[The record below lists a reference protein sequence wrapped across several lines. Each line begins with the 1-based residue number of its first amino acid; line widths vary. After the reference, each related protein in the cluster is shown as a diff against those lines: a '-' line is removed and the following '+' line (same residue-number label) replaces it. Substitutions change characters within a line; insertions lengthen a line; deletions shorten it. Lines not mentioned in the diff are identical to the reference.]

1 MKKNITAIVGVLVL
15 GVFVPASDA
24 AVFTIFDNT
33 FSLSNWSLA
42 GLGGSNAGTASASV
56 IGGLSGS
63 GRQVTIGGSGS
74 ITYQVESYKTNASFS
89 PALGSATGLTM
100 QIWQQV
106 TGGNGTYQNT
116 RFVAS
121 QGSSFYASSIR
132 WEPPIFTGSWQ
143 KFEVSVAPSDFSLMR
158 GSGPATLDFSETA
171 EPIRFGYMSFSPVFI
186 SSPATPRNSFF
197 NVDVTY
203 TPVPEASTA
212 SLLLMAF
219 LWSGRRQRMRPIQ

>member
-1 MKKNITAIVGVLVL
+1 MKKNITAIVGALVL
-15 GVFVPASDA
+15 RVFAPASDA

-74 ITYQVESYKTNASFS
+74 VTYQVENYKTNASFS

-106 TGGNGTYQNT
+106 SGGNGTYQNT

-121 QGSSFYASSIR
+121 QGSSFYASSDR
-132 WEPPIFTGSWQ
+132 WQPRNGNGSWE
-143 KFEVSVAPSDFSLMR
+143 KFEISVAPSDFSLMR
-158 GSGPATLDFSETA
+158 GSGPATLDLSETA
-171 EPIRFGYMSFSPVFI
+171 GPIRFGYMSFSPVFI

-203 TPVPEASTA
+203 TPIPEASTA
-212 SLLLMAF
+212 SLLSIAVV
-219 LWSGRRQRMRPIQ
+219 WSGRRRRNLPFQ